1 MVASFWA
8 SVTAPLQAAPARRS
22 LRAPS
27 SRAAFLGGALLH
39 VGCVLAAA
47 EVRDG
52 GIPALHE
59 APPLSHARMSVSLTS
74 HAFAYASSAFHN
86 FRLAPLVPGCA

>member
-8 SVTAPLQAAPARRS
+8 SPTSHLPRHAHVHASRLDPRLAAVPLLA
-22 LRAPS
+22 
-27 SRAAFLGGALLH
+27 LGGPA
-39 VGCVLAAA
+39 G
-47 EVRDG
+47 DG